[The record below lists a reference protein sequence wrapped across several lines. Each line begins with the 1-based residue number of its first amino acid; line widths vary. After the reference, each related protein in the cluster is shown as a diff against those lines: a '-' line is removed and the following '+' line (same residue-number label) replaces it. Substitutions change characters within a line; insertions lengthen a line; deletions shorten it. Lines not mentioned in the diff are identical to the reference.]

1 LLGICASP
9 RKTGN
14 SRFPLEK
21 ALQRA
26 SEAARDMVEGEF
38 FTLAGKQIGPC
49 VSCFRCAEACVYRDE
64 IA

>member
-1 LLGICASP
+1 
-9 RKTGN
+9 
-14 SRFPLEK
+14 
-21 ALQRA
+21 
-26 SEAARDMVEGEF
+26 MVESEL